1 MARTKMMLQTL
12 VICLLLIH
20 VKFSD
25 GGEIDELDIAAFNV
39 QVFGRTKISKQM
51 VVDTLKKVIVRYD
64 IILIQEIRDSSETA
78 IYELLDM
85 VNEVS
90 DHEYSLEIS
99 DRLGRSSSKEQYGF
113 LYRNDKVQVVESYVY
128 DDGEETNGDDT
139 FEREPFVVRFSS
151 PTTLVSDFAMVAIHT
166 KPSDAVGEIDRLTDV
181 YDDIV
186 IRLGIQDVILL
197 GDFNGGCT
205 YVDQSDWS
213 NVRLR
218 TDDRFTWLIGDRI
231 DTTVADT
238 FCAYDRIV
246 LAGPSMADGVWSGSA
261 RVFYFDAEYDL
272 TADEAAEVSDHYPVE
287 MKLLPKLEE
296 NIGSHVRLQ
305 GAFAVY
311 DNRDIA
317 NPDNIREFASW
328 SSSHGFL
335 VKELTGSDG
344 TVAMV
349 IAWKQA
355 DDRMNAIS
363 VVESLQSNFTTLLTT
378 EQISVVRENLESG
391 FNNVLSESLDAVR
404 SDDWYVEVTCFIHG
418 HSRCSIA
425 ILSSYYDASR
435 WDGFTDKVNGSA
447 PSLAENGSASSLKVW
462 PTGILVV
469 SIISLLTSYKET

>member
-1 MARTKMMLQTL
+1 MAETFPVPPCCTQLPVMARTKMMLQTL

-287 MKLLPKLEE
+287 MKLLPKLEKTVKS
-296 NIGSHVRLQ
+296 NIRLQ
-305 GAFAVY
+305 ASFTVY
-311 DNRDIA
+311 DDRGIATADDIMEFSKAADRVGFTSEIFRNSKRQVVMVMASKGVDDRGDIA
-317 NPDNIREFASW
+317 SVLREVQEQFPKLISQ
-328 SSSHGFL
+328 GQI
-335 VKELTGSDG
+335 D
-344 TVAMV
+344 VA
-349 IAWKQA
+349 
-355 DDRMNAIS
+355 
-363 VVESLQSNFTTLLTT
+363 E
-378 EQISVVRENLESG
+378 ENLENG
-391 FNNVLSESLDAVR
+391 FDDVVAVPVLPLTINR
-404 SDDWYVEVTCFIHG
+404 WYVEITC
-418 HSRCSIA
+418 A
-425 ILSSYYDASR
+425 IN
-435 WDGFTDKVNGSA
+435 DKPQCNLTVNF
-447 PSLAENGSASSLKVW
+447 
-462 PTGILVV
+462 
-469 SIISLLTSYKET
+469 